1 MGLSIHYSGSI
12 KQHTMIDDLVDEVS
26 DICKSFGWTYHL
38 FDGNNADKIKGI
50 CFSPQN
56 CEPIFLTFLPKGR
69 MCSPVNLS
77 NKDIYK
83 ENGLDEQLLFTTST
97 KTQFAGPNAHMAII
111 RLLLYLKQRYF
122 ATFELDDEGKYW
134 ETMDEKIL
142 LKQFAR
148 YDYLLNAVTEVLS
161 NMKAIPGET
170 TQSLAERMEQLLNK
184 KLKNI

>member
-12 KQHTMIDDLVDEVS
+12 KQHPRIDDLVDEVS
-26 DICKSFGWTYHL
+26 DICKSFGWAYHL

-134 ETMDEKIL
+134 ETMDERIL